1 MKMKFSLVIIFL
13 FVCLCYGGEDMKKKL
28 FLDASYSYNIETK
41 SRNFPFEP
49 VRKHDPS
56 LGISFELPLFA
67 TSFSLFTNMNYSFSK
82 LIGSSFRDTTI
93 HRDTATGWVE
103 SDYTGTSSGHT
114 VQFFILPSFY
124 VKNFVFSFGWRIDV
138 SLVNT
143 SYDESIYSL
152 ANGAPVGVNPYHCNG
167 NWALWFDQEPFMIRC
182 GYVIKNLK
190 IDLIADRLTS
200 WGVCVS
206 YAIKKW

>member
-1 MKMKFSLVIIFL
+1 MKLSLVIMLL
-13 FVCLCYGGEDMKKKL
+13 FICLCYGGEDMKKKL

-41 SRNFPFEP
+41 SRNYPFDH

-56 LGISFELPLFA
+56 LGISVEWPIA
-67 TSFSLFTNMNYSFSK
+67 TTSFSLFTNMNYSFSK
-82 LIGSSFRDTTI
+82 LIGTSFSNTTI
-93 HRDTATGWVE
+93 YRDTAKGWLE

-114 VQFFILPSFY
+114 VQIFILPSFY
-124 VKNFVFSFGWRIDV
+124 VNNVVFSFGWRIDV
-138 SLVNT
+138 SLINT

-152 ANGAPVGVNPYHCNG
+152 ASGDPVGVNPYHYNSH
-167 NWALWFDQEPFMIRC
+167 WALSFDQEPFMIRC